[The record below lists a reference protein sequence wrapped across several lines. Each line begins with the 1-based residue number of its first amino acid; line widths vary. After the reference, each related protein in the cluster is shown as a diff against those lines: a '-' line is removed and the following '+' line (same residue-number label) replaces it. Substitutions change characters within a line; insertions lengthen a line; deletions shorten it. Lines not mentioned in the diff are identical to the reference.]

1 MSLLDPWVLLS
12 LSLASPSWSCFEYK
26 QKEIDGR
33 GTPLAFIKGW
43 RWMYAAASSLWFGWR
58 KSLIATV
65 SKELWFVRA
74 CDEERRSAVG
84 SFGGSEIGIYL
95 HPTFYPALLV
105 GCPLILSFFLERVV
119 GKAELMCGLR
129 FYYHFI
135 CCCRC
140 CCIHIFTFERV
151 TQECDIHAADCTF
164 TPYCS

>member
-1 MSLLDPWVLLS
+1 
-12 LSLASPSWSCFEYK
+12 
-26 QKEIDGR
+26 
-33 GTPLAFIKGW
+33 
-43 RWMYAAASSLWFGWR
+43 MYAAASSSLWFGWR

-135 CCCRC
+135 LLLLLLSVLLYT
-140 CCIHIFTFERV
+140 HFHV
-151 TQECDIHAADCTF
+151 
-164 TPYCS
+164 